1 MYVHEVYDLMVCANQ
16 TRDYRCRVACNVWK
30 CVHRRA
36 GLHLK
41 EAGDLCRGRSHE
53 RKDTGSRDARGAVR
67 VGVGRVAGKGGGLG
81 SGSDQSERSGGRN
94 ARSTVGVGV
103 SWVAGEGGGRGTR
116 GDQRKVTGSGDA
128 LDALGVL
135 VGRVAHGAGRGE
147 ASGRNESNRGAHVV
161 WCLWCL
167 LEYEFERVCDSVVQ
181 EMGRVELLKIEEQVQ
196 LLYRT
201 SLAWLDV
208 PLDHWQHSAQ
218 DTIPS
223 WPT

>member
-1 MYVHEVYDLMVCANQ
+1 M
-16 TRDYRCRVACNVWK
+16 
-30 CVHRRA
+30 
-36 GLHLK
+36 
-41 EAGDLCRGRSHE
+41 
-53 RKDTGSRDARGAVR
+53 SR
-67 VGVGRVAGKGGGLG
+67 
-81 SGSDQSERSGGRN
+81 
-94 ARSTVGVGV
+94 
-103 SWVAGEGGGRGTR
+103 VAGEGGGRGTR

-201 SLAWLDV
+201 SPAWLDV